1 MFEGKKYQRMPW
13 KEGRTEGGGEDFAHR
28 SRLISGKITSN
39 HKRPLYCL
47 PICFQG
53 FGFSPVLTHSCKA
66 NNRGWCSKHG
76 AKSSKPLI
84 IPLLFSV
91 WAKHTVAF
99 HCRISHW
106 NSTSYLGWNW
116 CIVHTH
122 LCRHQN
128 NDPLK
133 TIKAHWYVIA
143 ILFRPVCFFSLM
155 MRPGRLDTELFKGG
169 VLFFKRQLVREH
181 LPCCD
186 AYSSLIT
193 HKHHSY
199 YSQAFTDHL
208 SSPVSLWP
216 VLQMN

>member
-91 WAKHTVAF
+91 WAKYTVAF

-122 LCRHQN
+122 LYRHQN
-128 NDPLK
+128 NDSLK

-143 ILFRPVCFFSLM
+143 ILFRPVCFF
-155 MRPGRLDTELFKGG
+155 F
-169 VLFFKRQLVREH
+169 
-181 LPCCD
+181 
-186 AYSSLIT
+186 
-193 HKHHSY
+193 
-199 YSQAFTDHL
+199 
-208 SSPVSLWP
+208 LWWWD
-216 VLQMN
+216 LAD